1 MKKRKSVLILTLL
14 VMGLLSVGKFQKRA
28 SANAGWAV
36 AKACGGGGAV
46 KTVSSAAAGSLGAEG
61 AAWAGAEIG
70 GELGTFLG
78 GPIGTAIGAGVGAL

>member
-1 MKKRKSVLILTLL
+1 MILILL
-14 VMGLLSVGKFQKRA
+14 VVGLLSVGKLQKNA

-36 AKACGGGGAV
+36 AKFFGGGEAT
-46 KTVSSAAAGSLGAEG
+46 KTVSSAAGSSLGAGG

-78 GPIGTAIGAGVGAL
+78 GPIGAGAL

>member
-1 MKKRKSVLILTLL
+1 MNKKKSALILTLL
-14 VMGLLSVGKFQKRA
+14 VVGLLSVGKLQKST

-36 AKACGGGGAV
+36 AKFFGGGEGV
-46 KTVSSAAAGSLGAEG
+46 KTVSGAAASGLGSAG

-78 GPIGTAIGAGVGAL
+78 GPFGTAIGAGAL